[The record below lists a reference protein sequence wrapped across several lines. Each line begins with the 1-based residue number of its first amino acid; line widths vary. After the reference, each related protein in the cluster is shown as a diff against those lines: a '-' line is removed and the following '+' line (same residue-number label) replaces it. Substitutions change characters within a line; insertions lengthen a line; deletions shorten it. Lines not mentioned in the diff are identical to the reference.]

1 MKCPKC
7 GYQIEENDKTLI
19 YSIIAISLASFSLGF
34 QFGVYIL

>member
-7 GYQIEENDKTLI
+7 GYQIEENNDKTLI

-34 QFGVYIL
+34 QFGIYL